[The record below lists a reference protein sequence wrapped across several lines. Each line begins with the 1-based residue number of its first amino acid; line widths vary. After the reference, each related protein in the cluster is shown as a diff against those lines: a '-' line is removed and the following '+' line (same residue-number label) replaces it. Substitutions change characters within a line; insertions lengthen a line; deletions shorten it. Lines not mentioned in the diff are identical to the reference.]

1 MRKSFLPF
9 ISLLLIIGFY
19 SCSVKQ
25 SPEVIIAFYN
35 VENLFDTI
43 DDPITNDAEFL
54 PDGKQKWDSKKYA
67 YKLDQLSKV
76 LSSIDTLNFP
86 AIIGLCEV
94 ENRLVLEDLI
104 KHSNLKD
111 GNYSIIHKD
120 SPDFRGIDNALIY
133 RADFYTPIANEWIN
147 VSFPFDPDYTT
158 RDILYTSGVIY
169 ESETIHIFVNHW
181 TSRWGGAEVTE
192 PKRFYIAN
200 LIKTYTDKILESD
213 PTANIIIMGDL
224 NDNPTDKSIVEH
236 LLAKQPET
244 NIDNQDLY
252 NTSTA
257 KFLAGEGSLYYRSW
271 DLFDQIIVSG
281 NLLDTKQGLMLQS
294 NDINIFK
301 PDWVLFTD
309 NKGVNRPNRTASGSR
324 YYGGFSDHLAV
335 SITLKKAN

>member
-1 MRKSFLPF
+1 MKNLFYPI

-25 SPEVIIAFYN
+25 SPDITIAFYN

-54 PDGKQKWDSKKYA
+54 PDGKQKWDSKRYEH
-67 YKLDQLSKV
+67 KLDQMSKV

-104 KHSNLKD
+104 KHPNLKD
-111 GNYSIIHKD
+111 ANYSIIHKD

-133 RADFYTPIANEWIN
+133 KADLYTPITNEWIN
-147 VSFPFDPDYTT
+147 VSFPFDTTYTT
-158 RDILYTSGVIY
+158 RDILYTMGVIY
-169 ESETIHIFVNHW
+169 GTDTLHIFVNHW

-192 PKRFYIAN
+192 PKRFYIAK
-200 LIKTYTDKILESD
+200 LIKSYTDKILTSD
-213 PTANIIIMGDL
+213 PRANIIIMGDL

-236 LLAKQPET
+236 LLAKPLDSNIT
-244 NIDNQDLY
+244 NQALY

-281 NLLDTKQGLMLQS
+281 NLLDTEHGLMLQS

-309 NKGVNRPNRTASGSR
+309 NNGVKRPNRTASGNR

-335 SITLKKAN
+335 SITLKKTN